1 MIHQN
6 RLRVPILV
14 SLCLCIVAWA
24 PQAWAGK
31 KTKEEKR
38 QEQEEE
44 SSKKEGKKHVEQ
56 AKKYATLTE
65 FADDLYATDPDFRDQ
80 VDQAYRDLQS
90 RHALEAFRINTSKS
104 SEIVAI
110 EGDEFNIRRALY
122 DNPRIQDYVNRVGQR
137 LVPADSEKLFAF
149 KVTQSPIPYAY
160 TLSTGTVYIST
171 GLISLTD
178 NEAQLAY
185 VLSHELAHVYK
196 DHWKTKVM
204 TPLAEDEYNKKQLK
218 KRAMW
223 GAIFA
228 GAGAAVGGA
237 FKGGEGAAIG
247 AMTGLVSGYVIGSVL
262 SKKLSVDWDYVQENQ
277 ADEFGLKNTLD
288 ENYDIQE
295 VPKFYL
301 ALKQASAADQR
312 VGLGFIAQSK
322 RIKDRMEYAN
332 KEIQGTL
339 QADYQTKL
347 KAGQLVGT
355 SPDYQLMMAE
365 LKRDNGVIAFAFD
378 MFGMARQNL
387 RQAVNLRSD
396 DARAHFYY
404 AKVMKLTAR
413 NDTEKTLARG
423 ELLTAIKLD
432 EDRHAIPEAELQ
444 RAVMLMDN
452 PDSSSQAEATQAL
465 KNYIVSYQE
474 SQVQGWKYS
483 SSLPPNM
490 DILDDYLRLLGEPK
504 WKPPFPELY
513 RVLAPDVVAARTTP
527 GLVPASVPGA
537 SQGTASTPVV
547 PAKAESPR
555 K

>member
-44 SSKKEGKKHVEQ
+44 RSKKEGKKRVEQ
-56 AKKYATLTE
+56 AKQYATLME
-65 FADDLYATDPDFRDQ
+65 FAEDLYATDPDFRDQ
-80 VDQAYRDLQS
+80 VDQAYRDLMS

-110 EGDEFNIRRALY
+110 EGDELNIRRALY

-204 TPLAEDEYNKKQLK
+204 APLAEDEYNKKQQK

-237 FKGGEGAAIG
+237 FKGGQGAAIG

-262 SKKLSVDWDYVQENQ
+262 SKKLSVEWDYVQENQ
-277 ADEFGLKNTLD
+277 ADEFALKNTLD
-288 ENYDIQE
+288 KNYDIQE

-322 RIKDRMEYAN
+322 RIKDRAEYAS

-339 QADYQTKL
+339 QADYQAKL

-396 DARAHFYY
+396 DARARFYY

-413 NDTEKTLARG
+413 NDVEKTLARG

-444 RAVMLMDN
+444 RAVMLMDS

-504 WKPPFPELY
+504 WTPPFPELY

-547 PAKAESPR
+547 PAKAGSQP

>member
-1 MIHQN
+1 
-6 RLRVPILV
+6 
-14 SLCLCIVAWA
+14 
-24 PQAWAGK
+24 
-31 KTKEEKR
+31 
-38 QEQEEE
+38 
-44 SSKKEGKKHVEQ
+44 
-56 AKKYATLTE
+56 
-65 FADDLYATDPDFRDQ
+65 
-80 VDQAYRDLQS
+80 
-90 RHALEAFRINTSKS
+90 
-104 SEIVAI
+104 
-110 EGDEFNIRRALY
+110 
-122 DNPRIQDYVNRVGQR
+122 VGQR

-149 KVTQSPIPYAY
+149 KVTKDPVPYAY

-185 VLSHELAHVYK
+185 ILSHELAHVYK

-204 TPLAEDEYNKKQLK
+204 GAEAQDEYNKKQVK
-218 KRAMW
+218 KRALW
-223 GAIFA
+223 GGII
-228 GAGAAVGGA
+228 GAGL
-237 FKGGEGAAIG
+237 GAAIG
-247 AMTGLVSGYVIGSVL
+247 GAAGRSAQAAATGAMVGGMGGLLVGVVTSR
-262 SKKLSVDWDYVQENQ
+262 KLGVDWEYAQENE

-288 ENYDIQE
+288 KNYDIQE

-301 ALKQASAADQR
+301 ALKQSSAVDQR

-322 RIKDRMEYAN
+322 RVKDRMEYAN

-339 QADYQTKL
+339 QADYQAKL

-365 LKRDNGVIAFAFD
+365 LKRDNGVIAFAYD

-396 DARAHFYY
+396 DARARFYY

-413 NDTEKTLARG
+413 NDVEKTLARG

-513 RVLAPDVVAARTTP
+513 RVLAPDVVAARTTL
-527 GLVPASVPGA
+527 GLVPASVPGT
-537 SQGTASTPVV
+537 SQGTASTSVV
-547 PAKAESPR
+547 PAKAESQP

>member
-1 MIHQN
+1 
-6 RLRVPILV
+6 
-14 SLCLCIVAWA
+14 
-24 PQAWAGK
+24 
-31 KTKEEKR
+31 
-38 QEQEEE
+38 
-44 SSKKEGKKHVEQ
+44 
-56 AKKYATLTE
+56 
-65 FADDLYATDPDFRDQ
+65 
-80 VDQAYRDLQS
+80 
-90 RHALEAFRINTSKS
+90 
-104 SEIVAI
+104 
-110 EGDEFNIRRALY
+110 
-122 DNPRIQDYVNRVGQR
+122 
-137 LVPADSEKLFAF
+137 
-149 KVTQSPIPYAY
+149 
-160 TLSTGTVYIST
+160 
-171 GLISLTD
+171 
-178 NEAQLAY
+178 
-185 VLSHELAHVYK
+185 
-196 DHWKTKVM
+196 
-204 TPLAEDEYNKKQLK
+204 
-218 KRAMW
+218 MW

-237 FKGGEGAAIG
+237 FKGGQGAAIG

-262 SKKLSVDWDYVQENQ
+262 SKKLSVEWDYVQENQ
-277 ADEFGLKNTLD
+277 ADEFALKNTLD
-288 ENYDIQE
+288 KNYDIQE

-322 RIKDRMEYAN
+322 RIKDRAEYAS

-339 QADYQTKL
+339 QADYQAKL

-396 DARAHFYY
+396 DARARFYY

-413 NDTEKTLARG
+413 NDVEKTLARG

-444 RAVMLMDN
+444 RAVMLMDS

-465 KNYIVSYQE
+465 KNYIVSYQA
-474 SQVQGWKYS
+474 SQVQDLKYS
-483 SSLPPNM
+483 SFLPPNM
-490 DILDDYLRLLGEPK
+490 EILQDYLRLLGEPK
-504 WKPPFPELY
+504 WTPPFPELY
-513 RVLAPDVVAARTTP
+513 RVLAHDVVAAGTTP

-547 PAKAESPR
+547 PAKAGSQP